1 MAGCQRLVIKMI
13 NTTKIAKSNLKQNK
27 SKSILIIITI
37 ILSTLMLSS
46 IGIYIVDAGAYQK
59 ENTIKYS
66 GNYQGILANVDE
78 KQADILS
85 NHADVELT
93 GKMNGVGVEKLEDD
107 SNISLAYM
115 NEDALKLN
123 SFEFIKGKL
132 PSKEN
137 EIVLDS
143 GALKALGYKN
153 KDLGEKIKISY
164 DDYKNDKK
172 IEKEFIISGILKTS
186 EISETG
192 KYYYAIISESYMR
205 NTRDMSQ
212 EDFNIYVKFN
222 DKSNLSIEQAKEKLD
237 KIANDIG
244 LDTINTAVN
253 ENYINALKPDM
264 ETIMGGVFVGLV
276 IVLSSI
282 LVIYN
287 IFYISIVTKV
297 QEFGKLR
304 AIGATKKQIKN
315 IVFKEGFI
323 LAGIAIPIGIILGYV
338 LANIIIKSFM
348 DIDVK
353 SSRLPVILSV
363 VVISFISVVLSLLKP
378 MKVASK
384 VSIVDA
390 VRYTGNKISN
400 KSKRKGYKNIN
411 LKRLSHANLERNKKR
426 TYMTLAS
433 LILSGTIFITVST
446 ALESF
451 DAEKMAREHF
461 PYDIEVRLS
470 GYEMNSDKNPKDNLN
485 ILQMDNP
492 LSKDFFNQI
501 KNMEGIKRIESA
513 RSVKIGMEDYDV
525 EFKYDLLQ
533 SINENDVKSLNK
545 NIIDGKINLER
556 LQTGD
561 EIVITHVDT
570 AKEMGVK
577 AGDKIRLTLYD
588 GDKKIKKEFKVQ
600 AIAMG
605 VPSFGIG
612 KDFIDRTL
620 KYDST
625 SSLGIYTEEG
635 KYQEIK
641 DSIKKI
647 AKNNGFLETDFID
660 SRIESN
666 KATIS
671 FIKIMGYTL
680 TGIIGVIGFM
690 NLVNTMITSIVT
702 RKKELGMLQA
712 IGLTNKQLVK
722 MLNSEAI
729 YYTSGMMIGSIL
741 FGGIL
746 GYIAVIFLKKT
757 GLSYATYSLPIVPIL
772 LMIVCILIAQFITT
786 YLIGRSF
793 NKESLIDRV
802 RYSE

>member
-1 MAGCQRLVIKMI
+1 MI

-93 GKMNGVGVEKLEDD
+93 GEINGVGVEKLEDD

-132 PSKEN
+132 PTKEN

-164 DDYKNDKK
+164 NDYKNDKK
-172 IEKEFIISGILKTS
+172 IEKEFVISGILKTS
-186 EISETG
+186 EISEAG
-192 KYYYAIISESYMR
+192 KYYYAIISETYMR

-390 VRYTGNKISN
+390 VRYTENKISN
-400 KSKRKGYKNIN
+400 KNKRKGYKNIN

-470 GYEMNSDKNPKDNLN
+470 GYEMNSDKNPKNNLN

-545 NIIDGKINLER
+545 NLIDGKINLER

-722 MLNSEAI
+722 MLNSEAM

-746 GYIAVIFLKKT
+746 GYIAVILLKKT

>member
-1 MAGCQRLVIKMI
+1 MI

-93 GKMNGVGVEKLEDD
+93 GEMNGVGVEKLEDD

-186 EISETG
+186 EISEAG

-712 IGLTNKQLVK
+712 IGLTNKKLVK
-722 MLNSEAI
+722 MLNSEAM

>member
-1 MAGCQRLVIKMI
+1 
-13 NTTKIAKSNLKQNK
+13 
-27 SKSILIIITI
+27 
-37 ILSTLMLSS
+37 
-46 IGIYIVDAGAYQK
+46 
-59 ENTIKYS
+59 
-66 GNYQGILANVDE
+66 
-78 KQADILS
+78 
-85 NHADVELT
+85 
-93 GKMNGVGVEKLEDD
+93 
-107 SNISLAYM
+107 
-115 NEDALKLN
+115 
-123 SFEFIKGKL
+123 
-132 PSKEN
+132 
-137 EIVLDS
+137 
-143 GALKALGYKN
+143 
-153 KDLGEKIKISY
+153 
-164 DDYKNDKK
+164 
-172 IEKEFIISGILKTS
+172 
-186 EISETG
+186 
-192 KYYYAIISESYMR
+192 
-205 NTRDMSQ
+205 
-212 EDFNIYVKFN
+212 N
-222 DKSNLSIEQAKEKLD
+222 DKSKLSIEQAKSKLN
-237 KIANDIG
+237 KIANDVG
-244 LDTINTAVN
+244 LDTINVAVN

-304 AIGATKKQIKN
+304 AIGATKKQVKN

-722 MLNSEAI
+722 MLNSEAM

>member
-1 MAGCQRLVIKMI
+1 MI

-46 IGIYIVDAGAYQK
+46 IGIYIVDAGTYQK

-66 GNYQGILANVDE
+66 GNYQGILANADE
-78 KQADILS
+78 KQANILS

-93 GKMNGVGVEKLEDD
+93 GKMNGVGFEKLEDD

-123 SFEFIKGKL
+123 NFEFVKGKL
-132 PSKEN
+132 PTKEN
-137 EIVLDS
+137 EIVLDR
-143 GALKALGYKN
+143 GALKALGYSNKN
-153 KDLGEKIKISY
+153 LGEKIKISY
-164 DDYKNDKK
+164 NDYKSDKR
-172 IEKEFIISGILKTS
+172 IEKEFIITGILKTS
-186 EISETG
+186 EISEAG
-192 KYYYAIISESYMR
+192 KFYTAIISETYMK

-212 EDFNIYVKFN
+212 EDFNIYVKLN
-222 DKSNLSIEQAKEKLD
+222 DKSNLSIEQAKSKLN
-237 KIANDIG
+237 KVANDIG
-244 LDTINTAVN
+244 LDTINVAVN

-304 AIGATKKQIKN
+304 AIGATKKQVKN

-323 LAGIAIPIGIILGYV
+323 LAGIAIPIGTILGYA
-338 LANIIIKSFM
+338 LSNIIIKSVM

-353 SSRLPVILSV
+353 SSQLPVILLV
-363 VVISFISVVLSLLKP
+363 IIISFMSVVLSLLKP

-400 KSKRKGYKNIN
+400 KNKRKGYKNIN
-411 LKRLSHANLERNKKR
+411 LKRLSQANLERNKKR
-426 TYMTLAS
+426 TYMTLVS

-451 DAEKMAREHF
+451 DAEKMARANF
-461 PYDIEVRLS
+461 PYDIEVRLA
-470 GYEMNSDKNPKDNLN
+470 GYEMDSDKNPKNNLN
-485 ILQMDNP
+485 ILQMNNP
-492 LSKDFFNQI
+492 LSKDFLNQI
-501 KNMEGIKRIESA
+501 KDIEGIKKIESA
-513 RSVKIGMEDYDV
+513 RSVKVGMDDYDV
-525 EFKYDLLQ
+525 EFKHDLLQ
-533 SINENDVKSLNK
+533 SVDENDVKALN
-545 NIIDGKINLER
+545 NNLVDGKINFER

-577 AGDKIRLTLYD
+577 AGDKIKLTLYD
-588 GDKKIKKEFKVQ
+588 GDKIIKKEFKVQ

-605 VPSFGIG
+605 SPSFGIG

-620 KYDST
+620 KHDST

-647 AKNNGFLETDFID
+647 AKSNGFLETDFLD
-660 SRIESN
+660 SRVESN
-666 KATIS
+666 KAVIS

-729 YYTSGMMIGSIL
+729 YYTSRMMIGSIL
-741 FGGIL
+741 SGGIL

-757 GLSYATYSLPIVPIL
+757 GLSYATYALPIVPIL
-772 LMIVCILIAQFITT
+772 LMAVCILIAQFITT
-786 YLIGRSF
+786 YLIGKSF

>member
-1 MAGCQRLVIKMI
+1 MI

-93 GKMNGVGVEKLEDD
+93 GEMNGVGVEKLEDD

-123 SFEFIKGKL
+123 SFELIKGKL
-132 PSKEN
+132 PTKEN

-164 DDYKNDKK
+164 NDYKNDKK
-172 IEKEFIISGILKTS
+172 IEKEFVISGILKTS
-186 EISETG
+186 EISEAG
-192 KYYYAIISESYMR
+192 KYYYAIISELYMR

-264 ETIMGGVFVGLV
+264 ETIMGGGFVGLV

-470 GYEMNSDKNPKDNLN
+470 GYEMNSDKNPKNNLN

-545 NIIDGKINLER
+545 NLIDGKINLER

-666 KATIS
+666 KAVIS

-722 MLNSEAI
+722 MLNSEAM

-757 GLSYATYSLPIVPIL
+757 VLSYATYSLPIVPIL

>member
-1 MAGCQRLVIKMI
+1 
-13 NTTKIAKSNLKQNK
+13 
-27 SKSILIIITI
+27 
-37 ILSTLMLSS
+37 
-46 IGIYIVDAGAYQK
+46 
-59 ENTIKYS
+59 
-66 GNYQGILANVDE
+66 
-78 KQADILS
+78 
-85 NHADVELT
+85 
-93 GKMNGVGVEKLEDD
+93 
-107 SNISLAYM
+107 
-115 NEDALKLN
+115 
-123 SFEFIKGKL
+123 
-132 PSKEN
+132 
-137 EIVLDS
+137 
-143 GALKALGYKN
+143 
-153 KDLGEKIKISY
+153 
-164 DDYKNDKK
+164 
-172 IEKEFIISGILKTS
+172 
-186 EISETG
+186 
-192 KYYYAIISESYMR
+192 
-205 NTRDMSQ
+205 
-212 EDFNIYVKFN
+212 
-222 DKSNLSIEQAKEKLD
+222 
-237 KIANDIG
+237 
-244 LDTINTAVN
+244 
-253 ENYINALKPDM
+253 LKPDM

-470 GYEMNSDKNPKDNLN
+470 GYEMNSDKNPKNNLN
-485 ILQMDNP
+485 ILQMNNP

-722 MLNSEAI
+722 MLNSEAM

>member
-1 MAGCQRLVIKMI
+1 M
-13 NTTKIAKSNLKQNK
+13 NL
-27 SKSILIIITI
+27 S
-37 ILSTLMLSS
+37 
-46 IGIYIVDAGAYQK
+46 
-59 ENTIKYS
+59 
-66 GNYQGILANVDE
+66 
-78 KQADILS
+78 
-85 NHADVELT
+85 
-93 GKMNGVGVEKLEDD
+93 
-107 SNISLAYM
+107 
-115 NEDALKLN
+115 
-123 SFEFIKGKL
+123 KGKL
-132 PSKEN
+132 PIREN

-164 DDYKNDKK
+164 NDYKNDKK

-186 EISETG
+186 EISEAG
-192 KYYYAIISESYMR
+192 KYYYAIISETYMR

-222 DKSNLSIEQAKEKLD
+222 DKSNLSIEQVKEKLN

-338 LANIIIKSFM
+338 LANIIIKLFM

-400 KSKRKGYKNIN
+400 KNKRKGYKNIN

-470 GYEMNSDKNPKDNLN
+470 GYEMNSDKNPKNNLN

-545 NIIDGKINLER
+545 NLIDGKINLER

-722 MLNSEAI
+722 MLNSEAV

-746 GYIAVIFLKKT
+746 GYIAVILLKKT

>member
-1 MAGCQRLVIKMI
+1 MI

-164 DDYKNDKK
+164 NDYKSDKK

-186 EISETG
+186 EISEAG

-212 EDFNIYVKFN
+212 EDFNIYVKLN
-222 DKSNLSIEQAKEKLD
+222 DKSNLSIEQAKSKLN
-237 KIANDIG
+237 KIANDVG
-244 LDTINTAVN
+244 LDTINVAVN

-304 AIGATKKQIKN
+304 AIGATKKQVKN

-323 LAGIAIPIGIILGYV
+323 LAGIAIPIGIILGYA
-338 LANIIIKSFM
+338 LSNIIIKSVM

-353 SSRLPVILSV
+353 SSQLPVILLV
-363 VVISFISVVLSLLKP
+363 IIISFMSVVLSLLKP

-400 KSKRKGYKNIN
+400 KNKRKGYKNIN
-411 LKRLSHANLERNKKR
+411 LKRLSQANLERNKKR
-426 TYMTLAS
+426 TYMTLVS

-451 DAEKMAREHF
+451 DAEKMARANF
-461 PYDIEVRLS
+461 PYDIEVRLA
-470 GYEMNSDKNPKDNLN
+470 GYEMDSDKNPKNNLN
-485 ILQMDNP
+485 ILQMNNP
-492 LSKDFFNQI
+492 LSKDFLNQI
-501 KNMEGIKRIESA
+501 KDIEGIKKIESA
-513 RSVKIGMEDYDV
+513 RSVKVGMDDYDV
-525 EFKYDLLQ
+525 EFKHDLLQ
-533 SINENDVKSLNK
+533 SVDENDVKSLN
-545 NIIDGKINLER
+545 NNLVDGKINFER

-577 AGDKIRLTLYD
+577 AGDKIKLTLYD
-588 GDKKIKKEFKVQ
+588 GDKIIKKEFKVQ

-605 VPSFGIG
+605 SPSFGIG

-620 KYDST
+620 KHDST
-625 SSLGIYTEEG
+625 SSLGIYTEGG

-647 AKNNGFLETDFID
+647 AKSNGFLETDFLD
-660 SRIESN
+660 SRVESN
-666 KATIS
+666 KAVIS

-729 YYTSGMMIGSIL
+729 YYTSRMMIGSIL
-741 FGGIL
+741 SGGIL

-757 GLSYATYSLPIVPIL
+757 GLFYATYALPIVPIL
-772 LMIVCILIAQFITT
+772 LMAVCILIAQFITT
-786 YLIGRSF
+786 YLIGKSF

>member
-1 MAGCQRLVIKMI
+1 MI

-78 KQADILS
+78 KQADILG

-164 DDYKNDKK
+164 NDYKSDKK

-186 EISETG
+186 EISEAG

-612 KDFIDRTL
+612 KAFIDRTL

-722 MLNSEAI
+722 MLNSEAM

>member
-1 MAGCQRLVIKMI
+1 MI

-46 IGIYIVDAGAYQK
+46 IGIYIVDAGTYQK

-66 GNYQGILANVDE
+66 GNYQGILANADE
-78 KQADILS
+78 KQANILS

-93 GKMNGVGVEKLEDD
+93 GKMNGVGFEKLEDD

-123 SFEFIKGKL
+123 NFEFVKGKL
-132 PSKEN
+132 PTKEN
-137 EIVLDS
+137 EIVLDR
-143 GALKALGYKN
+143 GALKALGYSNKN
-153 KDLGEKIKISY
+153 LGEKIKISY
-164 DDYKNDKK
+164 NDYKSDKR
-172 IEKEFIISGILKTS
+172 IEKEFIITGILKTS
-186 EISETG
+186 EISEAG
-192 KYYYAIISESYMR
+192 KFYSAIISETYMK

-212 EDFNIYVKFN
+212 EDFNIYVKLN
-222 DKSNLSIEQAKEKLD
+222 DKSNLSIEQAKSKLN
-237 KIANDIG
+237 KVANDIG
-244 LDTINTAVN
+244 LDTINVAVN

-304 AIGATKKQIKN
+304 AIGATKKQVKN

-323 LAGIAIPIGIILGYV
+323 LAGIAIPIGTILGYA
-338 LANIIIKSFM
+338 LSNIIIKSVM

-353 SSRLPVILSV
+353 SSQLPVILLV
-363 VVISFISVVLSLLKP
+363 IIISFMSVVLSLLKP

-400 KSKRKGYKNIN
+400 KNKRKGYKNIN
-411 LKRLSHANLERNKKR
+411 LKRLSQANLERNKKR
-426 TYMTLAS
+426 TYMTLVS

-451 DAEKMAREHF
+451 DAEKMARANF
-461 PYDIEVRLS
+461 PYDIEVRLA
-470 GYEMNSDKNPKDNLN
+470 GYEMDSDKNPKNNLN
-485 ILQMDNP
+485 ILQMNNP
-492 LSKDFFNQI
+492 LSKDFLNQI
-501 KNMEGIKRIESA
+501 KDIEGIKKIESA
-513 RSVKIGMEDYDV
+513 RSVKVGMDDYDV
-525 EFKYDLLQ
+525 EFKHDLLQ
-533 SINENDVKSLNK
+533 SVDENDVKALN
-545 NIIDGKINLER
+545 NNLVDGKINFER

-577 AGDKIRLTLYD
+577 AGDKIKLTLYD
-588 GDKKIKKEFKVQ
+588 GDKIIKKEFKVQ

-605 VPSFGIG
+605 SPSFGIG

-620 KYDST
+620 KHDST

-647 AKNNGFLETDFID
+647 AKSNGFLETDFLD
-660 SRIESN
+660 SRVESN
-666 KATIS
+666 KAVIS

-729 YYTSGMMIGSIL
+729 YYTSRMMIGSIL
-741 FGGIL
+741 SGGIL

-757 GLSYATYSLPIVPIL
+757 GLSYATYALPIVPIL
-772 LMIVCILIAQFITT
+772 LMAVCILIAQFITT
-786 YLIGRSF
+786 YLIGKSF

>member
-1 MAGCQRLVIKMI
+1 MI
-13 NTTKIAKSNLKQNK
+13 NTTKIAKNNLKQNK

-46 IGIYIVDAGAYQK
+46 IGIYIVNAGAYQK

-93 GKMNGVGVEKLEDD
+93 GEINGVGVEKLEDD

-123 SFEFIKGKL
+123 SFEFVKGKL
-132 PSKEN
+132 PTKEN

-164 DDYKNDKK
+164 NDYKNDKK

-186 EISETG
+186 EISEAG

-205 NTRDMSQ
+205 NTRNMSQ

-222 DKSNLSIEQAKEKLD
+222 DKSNLSIEQTKEKLD

-323 LAGIAIPIGIILGYV
+323 LAGISIPIGIILGYV

-348 DIDVK
+348 NIDAK
-353 SSRLPVILSV
+353 SSQLPVILLV
-363 VVISFISVVLSLLKP
+363 AVISFISVVLSLLKP

-390 VRYTGNKISN
+390 VRYSGNKISN
-400 KSKRKGYKNIN
+400 KNKRKGYKNIN
-411 LKRLSHANLERNKKR
+411 LNRLSHANLERNKKR

-470 GYEMNSDKNPKDNLN
+470 GYEMNSDKNPKNNLN

-501 KNMEGIKRIESA
+501 KNIEGIKRIESA

-533 SINENDVKSLNK
+533 SINENDVKSLSK
-545 NIIDGKINLER
+545 NLIDGKINLER

-625 SSLGIYTEEG
+625 SSLGIYTKEG
-635 KYQEIK
+635 KYQEVK

-647 AKNNGFLETDFID
+647 AKSNGFLETDFID

-746 GYIAVIFLKKT
+746 GYIAVMVLKKT

>member
-1 MAGCQRLVIKMI
+1 MI
-13 NTTKIAKSNLKQNK
+13 NTTKIAKSNVKQNK

-46 IGIYIVDAGAYQK
+46 IGIYIVDTREYQK

-66 GNYQGILANVDE
+66 GNYQGVFANVNE
-78 KQADILS
+78 KQAEILS
-85 NHADVELT
+85 NHADIELT

-107 SNISLAYM
+107 TTISLAYM
-115 NEDALKLN
+115 NEEGLKLN
-123 SFEFIKGKL
+123 NFEFIKGKL
-132 PSKEN
+132 PTKEN

-143 GALKALGYKN
+143 GALKALGYGQK
-153 KDLGEKIKISY
+153 LGEKIKVPY
-164 DDYKNDKK
+164 DDYKSDKRM
-172 IEKEFIISGILKTS
+172 EKEFIITGILKTS
-186 EISETG
+186 EMSEAG
-192 KYYYAIISESYMR
+192 KYYSAIISENYMK

-212 EDFNIYVKFN
+212 EDFNIYVRLK
-222 DKSNLSIEQAKEKLD
+222 DKSDLSIEQAKEKLN

-244 LDTINTAVN
+244 LDTNNVLVN

-264 ETIMGGVFVGLV
+264 ETTMGGVFIGLV

-304 AIGATKKQIKN
+304 AIGATKKQVKA

-323 LAGIAIPIGIILGYV
+323 LAGIAIPVGTILGYA
-338 LANIIIKSFM
+338 LANIVIKSFM
-348 DIDVK
+348 DVDVK
-353 SSRLPVILSV
+353 SSQLPVLLLV
-363 VVISFISVVLSLLKP
+363 VAISFISVVLSLLKP

-390 VRYTGNKISN
+390 VRYTGNEISGKHN
-400 KSKRKGYKNIN
+400 RKGHKNIN
-411 LKRLSHANLERNKKR
+411 LKNLSKAKLERNKKR
-426 TYMTLAS
+426 TYMTLIS
-433 LILSGTIFITVST
+433 LMLSGTIFITVST

-451 DAEKMAREHF
+451 NAEKMAREHF
-461 PYDIEVRLS
+461 PYDIEVRFT
-470 GYEMNSDKNPKDNLN
+470 GYEMDSDKNPENNLN
-485 ILQMDNP
+485 ILQMNNP
-492 LSKDFFNQI
+492 LGKDFLNQVKSI
-501 KNMEGIKRIESA
+501 EGVKKTELGN
-513 RSVKIGMEDYDV
+513 SVKIGMEDYNV
-525 EFKYDLLQ
+525 EFEHDLLQ

-545 NIIDGKINLER
+545 NLIDGKIDFEK

-561 EIVITHVDT
+561 EIVITHLDT

-577 AGDKIRLTLYD
+577 AGDKIKLTLYD
-588 GDKKIKKEFKVQ
+588 GDKEIKKEFKVQ

-605 VPSFGIG
+605 TPSFGIG
-612 KDFIDRTL
+612 KGFIDRAL
-620 KYDST
+620 KYDTTST
-625 SSLGIYTEEG
+625 IGIYTEEG
-635 KYQEIK
+635 KYQEVK
-641 DSIKKI
+641 DTIKKI
-647 AKNNGFLETDFID
+647 AKSNGYLETDFID

-729 YYTSGMMIGSIL
+729 YYTSRMMIGSIL
-741 FGGIL
+741 LGGIL
-746 GYIAVIFLKKT
+746 GYFAVIFLRKT
-757 GLSYATYSLPIVPIL
+757 GLSYATYALPIVPIL
-772 LMIVCILIAQFITT
+772 FMAVFILIAQFITT

>member
-1 MAGCQRLVIKMI
+1 
-13 NTTKIAKSNLKQNK
+13 
-27 SKSILIIITI
+27 
-37 ILSTLMLSS
+37 MLSS

-93 GKMNGVGVEKLEDD
+93 GEMNGVGVEKLEDD

-164 DDYKNDKK
+164 DDYKSDKK

-186 EISETG
+186 EISEAG

-470 GYEMNSDKNPKDNLN
+470 GYEMNSDKNPKNNLN
-485 ILQMDNP
+485 ILQMNNP

-722 MLNSEAI
+722 MLNSEAM

>member
-1 MAGCQRLVIKMI
+1 MI

-93 GKMNGVGVEKLEDD
+93 GEMNGVGVEKLEDD

-164 DDYKNDKK
+164 DDYKSDKK

-186 EISETG
+186 EISEAG

-276 IVLSSI
+276 IVLFSI

-470 GYEMNSDKNPKDNLN
+470 GYEMNSDKNPKNNLN
-485 ILQMDNP
+485 ILQMNNP

-722 MLNSEAI
+722 MLNSEAM

>member
-93 GKMNGVGVEKLEDD
+93 GEMNGVGVEKLEDD

-186 EISETG
+186 EISEAG

-222 DKSNLSIEQAKEKLD
+222 DKSNLSIEQTKEKLD

-470 GYEMNSDKNPKDNLN
+470 GYEMNSDKNPKNNLN

>member
-1 MAGCQRLVIKMI
+1 MI

-164 DDYKNDKK
+164 NDYKSDKK

-186 EISETG
+186 EISEAG

-470 GYEMNSDKNPKDNLN
+470 GYEMNSDKNPKNNLN
-485 ILQMDNP
+485 ILQMNNP

-722 MLNSEAI
+722 MLNSEAM

>member
-1 MAGCQRLVIKMI
+1 MI

-93 GKMNGVGVEKLEDD
+93 GGMNGVGVEKLEDD

-186 EISETG
+186 EISEAG

>member
-1 MAGCQRLVIKMI
+1 MI

-186 EISETG
+186 EISEAG

-323 LAGIAIPIGIILGYV
+323 LARIAIPIGIILGYV

>member
-1 MAGCQRLVIKMI
+1 MI

-93 GKMNGVGVEKLEDD
+93 GEMNGVGVEKLEDD

-123 SFEFIKGKL
+123 SFELIKGKL
-132 PSKEN
+132 PTKEN

-164 DDYKNDKK
+164 NDYKNDKK
-172 IEKEFIISGILKTS
+172 IEKEFVISGILKTS
-186 EISETG
+186 EISEAG

-222 DKSNLSIEQAKEKLD
+222 DKSNLSIEQVKEKLD

-470 GYEMNSDKNPKDNLN
+470 GYEMNSDKNPKNNLN

-492 LSKDFFNQI
+492 LSKDFFNKI

-545 NIIDGKINLER
+545 NLIDGKINLER

-666 KATIS
+666 KAVIS

-722 MLNSEAI
+722 MLNSEAM

>member
-1 MAGCQRLVIKMI
+1 MI

-93 GKMNGVGVEKLEDD
+93 GEMNGVGVEKLEDD

-186 EISETG
+186 EISEAG

-222 DKSNLSIEQAKEKLD
+222 DKSNLSIEQTKEKLD

-470 GYEMNSDKNPKDNLN
+470 GYEMNSDKNPKNNLN

>member
-1 MAGCQRLVIKMI
+1 MI

-164 DDYKNDKK
+164 NDYKSDKK

-186 EISETG
+186 EISEAG

-212 EDFNIYVKFN
+212 EDFNIYVKLN
-222 DKSNLSIEQAKEKLD
+222 DKSNLSIEQAKSKLN
-237 KIANDIG
+237 KIANDVG
-244 LDTINTAVN
+244 LDTINVAVN

-304 AIGATKKQIKN
+304 AIGATKKQVKN

-323 LAGIAIPIGIILGYV
+323 LAGIAIPIGIILGYA
-338 LANIIIKSFM
+338 LSNIIIKSVM

-353 SSRLPVILSV
+353 SSQLPVILLV
-363 VVISFISVVLSLLKP
+363 IIISFMSVVLSLLKP

-400 KSKRKGYKNIN
+400 KNKRKGYKNIN
-411 LKRLSHANLERNKKR
+411 LKRLSQANLERNKKR
-426 TYMTLAS
+426 TYMTLVS

-451 DAEKMAREHF
+451 DAEKMARANF
-461 PYDIEVRLS
+461 PYDIEVRLA
-470 GYEMNSDKNPKDNLN
+470 GYEMDSDKNPKNNLN
-485 ILQMDNP
+485 ILQMNNP
-492 LSKDFFNQI
+492 LSKDFLNQI
-501 KNMEGIKRIESA
+501 KDIEGIKKIESA
-513 RSVKIGMEDYDV
+513 RSVKVGMDDYDV
-525 EFKYDLLQ
+525 EFKHDLLQ
-533 SINENDVKSLNK
+533 SVDENDVKSLN
-545 NIIDGKINLER
+545 NNLVDGKINFER

-793 NKESLIDRV
+793 NKESLIDKV

>member
-1 MAGCQRLVIKMI
+1 MI

-93 GKMNGVGVEKLEDD
+93 GEMNGVGVEKLEDD

-164 DDYKNDKK
+164 DDYKSDKK

-186 EISETG
+186 EISEAG

-485 ILQMDNP
+485 ILQIDNP

-722 MLNSEAI
+722 MLNSEAM

>member
-1 MAGCQRLVIKMI
+1 MI

-37 ILSTLMLSS
+37 ILSTLTLSS

-93 GKMNGVGVEKLEDD
+93 GEMNGVGVEKLEDD

-186 EISETG
+186 EISEAG

-722 MLNSEAI
+722 MLNSEAM

>member
-1 MAGCQRLVIKMI
+1 MI

-46 IGIYIVDAGAYQK
+46 IGIYIVDAGTYQK

-78 KQADILS
+78 KQANILS

-93 GKMNGVGVEKLEDD
+93 GKMNGVGFEKLEDD

-123 SFEFIKGKL
+123 NFEFVKGKL
-132 PSKEN
+132 PTKEN
-137 EIVLDS
+137 EIVLDR
-143 GALKALGYKN
+143 GALKALGYSNKN
-153 KDLGEKIKISY
+153 LGEKIKISY
-164 DDYKNDKK
+164 NDYKSDKR
-172 IEKEFIISGILKTS
+172 IEKEFIITGILKTS
-186 EISETG
+186 EISEAG
-192 KYYYAIISESYMR
+192 KFYTAIISETYMK

-212 EDFNIYVKFN
+212 EDFNIYVKLN
-222 DKSNLSIEQAKEKLD
+222 DKSNLSIEQAKSKLN
-237 KIANDIG
+237 KVANDIG
-244 LDTINTAVN
+244 LDTVNVAVN

-304 AIGATKKQIKN
+304 AIGATKKQVKN

-323 LAGIAIPIGIILGYV
+323 LAGIAIPIGTILGYA
-338 LANIIIKSFM
+338 LSNIIIKSVM
-348 DIDVK
+348 DIDIK
-353 SSRLPVILSV
+353 SSQLPVILLV
-363 VVISFISVVLSLLKP
+363 IIISFMSVVLSLLKP

-400 KSKRKGYKNIN
+400 KNKRKGYKNIN
-411 LKRLSHANLERNKKR
+411 LKRLSQANLERNKKR
-426 TYMTLAS
+426 TYMTLVS

-451 DAEKMAREHF
+451 DAEKMARANF
-461 PYDIEVRLS
+461 PYDIEVSLA
-470 GYEMNSDKNPKDNLN
+470 GYEMDSDKNPKNNLN
-485 ILQMDNP
+485 ILQMNNP
-492 LSKDFFNQI
+492 LSKDFLNQI
-501 KNMEGIKRIESA
+501 KDIEGIKKIESA
-513 RSVKIGMEDYDV
+513 RSVKVGMDDYDV
-525 EFKYDLLQ
+525 EFKHDLLQ
-533 SINENDVKSLNK
+533 SVDENDVKALN
-545 NIIDGKINLER
+545 NNLVDGKINFER

-577 AGDKIRLTLYD
+577 AGDKIKLTLYD
-588 GDKKIKKEFKVQ
+588 GDKIIKKEFKVQ

-605 VPSFGIG
+605 SPSFGIG

-620 KYDST
+620 KHDST

-647 AKNNGFLETDFID
+647 AKSNGFLETDFLD
-660 SRIESN
+660 SRVESN
-666 KATIS
+666 KAVIS

-729 YYTSGMMIGSIL
+729 YYTSRMMIGSIL
-741 FGGIL
+741 SGGIL

-757 GLSYATYSLPIVPIL
+757 GLSYATYALPIVPIL
-772 LMIVCILIAQFITT
+772 LMAVCILIAQFITT
-786 YLIGRSF
+786 YLIGKSF

>member
-1 MAGCQRLVIKMI
+1 
-13 NTTKIAKSNLKQNK
+13 
-27 SKSILIIITI
+27 
-37 ILSTLMLSS
+37 
-46 IGIYIVDAGAYQK
+46 
-59 ENTIKYS
+59 
-66 GNYQGILANVDE
+66 
-78 KQADILS
+78 
-85 NHADVELT
+85 
-93 GKMNGVGVEKLEDD
+93 
-107 SNISLAYM
+107 
-115 NEDALKLN
+115 
-123 SFEFIKGKL
+123 
-132 PSKEN
+132 
-137 EIVLDS
+137 
-143 GALKALGYKN
+143 
-153 KDLGEKIKISY
+153 
-164 DDYKNDKK
+164 
-172 IEKEFIISGILKTS
+172 
-186 EISETG
+186 
-192 KYYYAIISESYMR
+192 
-205 NTRDMSQ
+205 
-212 EDFNIYVKFN
+212 
-222 DKSNLSIEQAKEKLD
+222 
-237 KIANDIG
+237 
-244 LDTINTAVN
+244 
-253 ENYINALKPDM
+253 
-264 ETIMGGVFVGLV
+264 MGGVFVGLV

-722 MLNSEAI
+722 MLNSEAM

>member
-1 MAGCQRLVIKMI
+1 MI

-93 GKMNGVGVEKLEDD
+93 GEMNGVGVEKLEDD

-186 EISETG
+186 EISEAG

-577 AGDKIRLTLYD
+577 AGDKIRLTLYY

>member
-1 MAGCQRLVIKMI
+1 MI

-93 GKMNGVGVEKLEDD
+93 GEMNGVGVEKLEDD

-123 SFEFIKGKL
+123 SFELIKGKL
-132 PSKEN
+132 PTKEN

-164 DDYKNDKK
+164 NDYKNDKK
-172 IEKEFIISGILKTS
+172 IEKEFVISGILKTS
-186 EISETG
+186 EISEAG
-192 KYYYAIISESYMR
+192 KYYYAIISELYMR

-253 ENYINALKPDM
+253 ENYINALKQDM
-264 ETIMGGVFVGLV
+264 ETIMGGGFVGLV

-470 GYEMNSDKNPKDNLN
+470 GYEMNSDKNPKNNLN

-545 NIIDGKINLER
+545 NLIDGKINLER

-666 KATIS
+666 KAVIS

-722 MLNSEAI
+722 MLNSEAM

>member
-1 MAGCQRLVIKMI
+1 MI

-46 IGIYIVDAGAYQK
+46 IGIYIVDAGTYQK

-66 GNYQGILANVDE
+66 GNYQGILANADE
-78 KQADILS
+78 KQANILS

-93 GKMNGVGVEKLEDD
+93 GKMNGVGFEKLEDD

-123 SFEFIKGKL
+123 NFEFVKGKL
-132 PSKEN
+132 PTKEN
-137 EIVLDS
+137 EIVLDR
-143 GALKALGYKN
+143 GALKALGYSNKN
-153 KDLGEKIKISY
+153 LGEKIKISY
-164 DDYKNDKK
+164 NDYKSDKR
-172 IEKEFIISGILKTS
+172 IEKEFIITGILKTS
-186 EISETG
+186 EISEAG
-192 KYYYAIISESYMR
+192 KFYTAIISETYMK

-212 EDFNIYVKFN
+212 EDFNIYVKLN
-222 DKSNLSIEQAKEKLD
+222 DKSNLSIEQAKSKLN
-237 KIANDIG
+237 KVANDIG
-244 LDTINTAVN
+244 LDTVNVAVN

-304 AIGATKKQIKN
+304 AIGATKKQVKN

-323 LAGIAIPIGIILGYV
+323 LAGIAIPIGTILGYA
-338 LANIIIKSFM
+338 LSNIIIKSVM
-348 DIDVK
+348 DIDIK
-353 SSRLPVILSV
+353 SSQLPVILLV
-363 VVISFISVVLSLLKP
+363 IIISFMSVVLSLLKP

-400 KSKRKGYKNIN
+400 KNKRKGYKNIN
-411 LKRLSHANLERNKKR
+411 LKRLSQANLERNKKR
-426 TYMTLAS
+426 TYMTLVS

-451 DAEKMAREHF
+451 DAEKMARANF
-461 PYDIEVRLS
+461 PYDIEVSLA
-470 GYEMNSDKNPKDNLN
+470 GYEMDSDKNPKNNLN
-485 ILQMDNP
+485 ILQMNNP
-492 LSKDFFNQI
+492 LSKDFLNQI
-501 KNMEGIKRIESA
+501 KDIEGIKKIESA
-513 RSVKIGMEDYDV
+513 RSVKVGMDDYDV
-525 EFKYDLLQ
+525 EFKHDLLQ
-533 SINENDVKSLNK
+533 SVDENDVKALN
-545 NIIDGKINLER
+545 NNLVDGKINFER

-577 AGDKIRLTLYD
+577 AGDKIKLTLYD
-588 GDKKIKKEFKVQ
+588 GDKIIKKEFKVQ

-605 VPSFGIG
+605 SPSFGIG

-620 KYDST
+620 KHDST

-647 AKNNGFLETDFID
+647 AKSNGFLETDFLD
-660 SRIESN
+660 SRVESN
-666 KATIS
+666 KAVIS

-729 YYTSGMMIGSIL
+729 YYTSRMMIGSIL
-741 FGGIL
+741 SGGIL

-757 GLSYATYSLPIVPIL
+757 GLSYATYALPIVPIL
-772 LMIVCILIAQFITT
+772 LMAVCILIAQFITT
-786 YLIGRSF
+786 YLIGKSF

>member
-1 MAGCQRLVIKMI
+1 MI
-13 NTTKIAKSNLKQNK
+13 NTTKIAKNNLKQNK

-46 IGIYIVDAGAYQK
+46 IGIYIVNAGAYQK

-93 GKMNGVGVEKLEDD
+93 GEMNGVGVEKLEDD

-123 SFEFIKGKL
+123 SFEFVKGKL
-132 PSKEN
+132 PTKEN

-164 DDYKNDKK
+164 NDYKNDKK

-186 EISETG
+186 EISEAG

-205 NTRDMSQ
+205 NTRNMSQ

-222 DKSNLSIEQAKEKLD
+222 DKSNLSIEQTKEKLD

-287 IFYISIVTKV
+287 IFYISIVIKV

-323 LAGIAIPIGIILGYV
+323 LAGISIPIGIILGYV

-348 DIDVK
+348 NIDAK
-353 SSRLPVILSV
+353 SSQLPVILLV
-363 VVISFISVVLSLLKP
+363 AVISFISVVLSLLKP

-390 VRYTGNKISN
+390 VRYSGNKISN
-400 KSKRKGYKNIN
+400 KNKRKGYKNIN
-411 LKRLSHANLERNKKR
+411 LNRLSHANLERNKKR

-470 GYEMNSDKNPKDNLN
+470 GYEMNSDKNPKNNLN

-501 KNMEGIKRIESA
+501 KNIEGIKKIESA

-533 SINENDVKSLNK
+533 SINENDVKSLSK
-545 NIIDGKINLER
+545 NLIDGKINLER

-625 SSLGIYTEEG
+625 SSLGIYTKEG
-635 KYQEIK
+635 KYQEVK

-647 AKNNGFLETDFID
+647 AKSNGFLETDFID

-746 GYIAVIFLKKT
+746 GYIAVMVLKKT

>member
-93 GKMNGVGVEKLEDD
+93 GEMNGVGVEKLEDD

-186 EISETG
+186 EISEAG

>member
-1 MAGCQRLVIKMI
+1 MIKMI

-93 GKMNGVGVEKLEDD
+93 GEMNGVGVEKLEDD

-186 EISETG
+186 EISEAG

-712 IGLTNKQLVK
+712 IGLTNKKLVK
-722 MLNSEAI
+722 MLNSEAM

>member
-1 MAGCQRLVIKMI
+1 
-13 NTTKIAKSNLKQNK
+13 
-27 SKSILIIITI
+27 
-37 ILSTLMLSS
+37 
-46 IGIYIVDAGAYQK
+46 
-59 ENTIKYS
+59 
-66 GNYQGILANVDE
+66 
-78 KQADILS
+78 
-85 NHADVELT
+85 
-93 GKMNGVGVEKLEDD
+93 
-107 SNISLAYM
+107 
-115 NEDALKLN
+115 
-123 SFEFIKGKL
+123 
-132 PSKEN
+132 
-137 EIVLDS
+137 
-143 GALKALGYKN
+143 
-153 KDLGEKIKISY
+153 
-164 DDYKNDKK
+164 
-172 IEKEFIISGILKTS
+172 
-186 EISETG
+186 
-192 KYYYAIISESYMR
+192 
-205 NTRDMSQ
+205 
-212 EDFNIYVKFN
+212 
-222 DKSNLSIEQAKEKLD
+222 IEQAKSKLN
-237 KIANDIG
+237 KIANDVG
-244 LDTINTAVN
+244 LDTINVAVN

-304 AIGATKKQIKN
+304 AIGATKKQVKN

-722 MLNSEAI
+722 MLNSEAM

>member
-1 MAGCQRLVIKMI
+1 MIKMI

-93 GKMNGVGVEKLEDD
+93 GEMNGVGVEKLEDD

-186 EISETG
+186 EISEAG

>member
-1 MAGCQRLVIKMI
+1 
-13 NTTKIAKSNLKQNK
+13 
-27 SKSILIIITI
+27 
-37 ILSTLMLSS
+37 MLSS

-93 GKMNGVGVEKLEDD
+93 GEMNGVGVEKLEDD

-123 SFEFIKGKL
+123 SFELIKGKL
-132 PSKEN
+132 PTKEN

-164 DDYKNDKK
+164 NDYKNDKK
-172 IEKEFIISGILKTS
+172 IEKEFVISGILKTS
-186 EISETG
+186 EISEAG
-192 KYYYAIISESYMR
+192 KYYYAIISELYMR

-264 ETIMGGVFVGLV
+264 ETIMGGGFVGLV

-470 GYEMNSDKNPKDNLN
+470 GYEMNSDKNPKNNLN

-545 NIIDGKINLER
+545 NLIDGKINLER

-666 KATIS
+666 KAVIS

-722 MLNSEAI
+722 MLNSEAM

>member
-1 MAGCQRLVIKMI
+1 MI

-93 GKMNGVGVEKLEDD
+93 GEMNGVGVEKLEDD

-186 EISETG
+186 EISEAG

-470 GYEMNSDKNPKDNLN
+470 CYEMNSDKNPKDNLN

>member
-1 MAGCQRLVIKMI
+1 MI
-13 NTTKIAKSNLKQNK
+13 NTTKIAKSNLKPNK

-93 GKMNGVGVEKLEDD
+93 GEMNGVGVEKLEDD

-123 SFEFIKGKL
+123 SFELIKGKL
-132 PSKEN
+132 PTKEN

-164 DDYKNDKK
+164 NDYKNDKK
-172 IEKEFIISGILKTS
+172 IEKEFVISGILKTS
-186 EISETG
+186 EISEAG

-222 DKSNLSIEQAKEKLD
+222 DKSNLSIEQVKEKLD

-470 GYEMNSDKNPKDNLN
+470 GYEMNSDKNPKNNLN

-545 NIIDGKINLER
+545 NLIDGKINLER

-666 KATIS
+666 KAVIS

-722 MLNSEAI
+722 MLNSEAM

>member
-1 MAGCQRLVIKMI
+1 
-13 NTTKIAKSNLKQNK
+13 
-27 SKSILIIITI
+27 
-37 ILSTLMLSS
+37 
-46 IGIYIVDAGAYQK
+46 
-59 ENTIKYS
+59 
-66 GNYQGILANVDE
+66 
-78 KQADILS
+78 
-85 NHADVELT
+85 
-93 GKMNGVGVEKLEDD
+93 
-107 SNISLAYM
+107 
-115 NEDALKLN
+115 
-123 SFEFIKGKL
+123 
-132 PSKEN
+132 
-137 EIVLDS
+137 
-143 GALKALGYKN
+143 
-153 KDLGEKIKISY
+153 
-164 DDYKNDKK
+164 
-172 IEKEFIISGILKTS
+172 
-186 EISETG
+186 
-192 KYYYAIISESYMR
+192 MR

-470 GYEMNSDKNPKDNLN
+470 GYEMNSDKNPKNNLN
-485 ILQMDNP
+485 ILQMNNP

-722 MLNSEAI
+722 MLNSEAM

>member
-1 MAGCQRLVIKMI
+1 MI

-93 GKMNGVGVEKLEDD
+93 GEMNGVGVEKLEDD

-164 DDYKNDKK
+164 DDYKSDKK

-186 EISETG
+186 EISEAG

-212 EDFNIYVKFN
+212 EDFNIYVKLN
-222 DKSNLSIEQAKEKLD
+222 DKSNLSIEQAKSKLN
-237 KIANDIG
+237 KIANDVG
-244 LDTINTAVN
+244 LDTINVAVN

-304 AIGATKKQIKN
+304 AIGATKKQVKN

-501 KNMEGIKRIESA
+501 KNLEGIKRIESA

-722 MLNSEAI
+722 MLNSEAM

>member
-1 MAGCQRLVIKMI
+1 MI

-93 GKMNGVGVEKLEDD
+93 GEMNGVGVEKLEDD

-164 DDYKNDKK
+164 DDYKSDKK

-186 EISETG
+186 EISEAG

-276 IVLSSI
+276 IVLSNI

-722 MLNSEAI
+722 MLNSEAM